1 MNFDKPEMLDF
12 LPQNGVSEAPGSLME
27 NLTGAFDAMKYTGG
41 AGANS
46 RGYTLL
52 DVWTPIIDELN
63 ETGADFENPA
73 IWLFDSMSSRYDGKA
88 DEIYSY
94 IQNNKESL
102 PESLS
107 EINPASVD
115 EMMKS
120 FVQQKESEF
129 AELSRS
135 NPGFFPAAARFV
147 GGMGAGGGDPVTT
160 ATMPFGGWSKTLWK
174 NIAQSAAVNAGAG
187 AISEL
192 DVKDWYDELGLEYGY
207 EEFLQNVAMQA
218 AFGAAMPAAG
228 AGIRMTANQALKG
241 WDVLKGKMKKPL
253 SAEDQALVDKLE
265 SQADIEESNPLQ
277 SENGIEA
284 ESEHEARL
292 SDATAALAGDTAPRM
307 PDEPS
312 SPIKGTIPLQDEL
325 NALDEKWLANNA
337 KLKAAEAEGLK
348 IQDRLNDA
356 FDVDPNLTKDSKIVK
371 DLMDENKLNQ
381 SEVDEFRSIQDGL
394 GGQRVK
400 ILEAQEQKLALI
412 DNGADN
418 IDGVIYNIDPMD
430 IEVDA
435 KTFQFKEGGDE
446 FGVTER
452 LQGVTTWDKYKSG
465 TVTVYEYAD
474 GRMAIADGHQRLG
487 LAKRIRSQDPSQD
500 VRVYA
505 YKLRETDGIT
515 PEEARVIAA
524 MKNIAEGT
532 GTSIDAAKV
541 LRVDPS
547 RISELPPR
555 SELVRQARD
564 MMGLSDTAFGAVV
577 NGVIPPRYGAIVG
590 RLIDDQDL
598 QGAAI
603 EVLAKADPSNAFQA
617 ESIVRQVRESGS
629 EQVEQISLFG
639 EEVVTESFFVERS
652 KILDRAYKELRRD
665 KAAFETLVRNSER
678 LEAEGNILVKDAN
691 ERKASTDAQTI
702 ALLQTLAN
710 RKGPLSDALN
720 DAAKTARNTNSYVAA
735 TSGFLDAVRG
745 SIKSGD
751 FDRLSTGDVGRAV
764 DGPPEITRSE
774 ATAEPALEGFDEPTG
789 IAAERQADQL
799 ITDMFGAD
807 EAAPAVQ
814 RLDVSPIEEDLVAIE
829 DIKMPIDDSLPPD
842 QIRAQVRA
850 LTEENTEIVRGL
862 IQRIDSKFG
871 TESGDNVKDLA
882 KVTQKANR
890 PSILAKKPWHK
901 TSHIRD
907 SYRFKTVIDDFRD
920 VPAIF
925 DELLDSGIRLV
936 KVDTGKLFDP
946 KEWGWRII
954 AFDLRMPN
962 GQLVEWYLPIRE
974 LEAQKKSEGHL
985 LFEEWRNKSPEE
997 IVDQYDD
1004 YMATIQR
1011 SFEGYDNSFQSGLDR
1026 LGISREE
1033 AAASWARAESSM
1045 LDAARKSPSSSGMT
1059 TSSGVRGV
1067 ETQVPSRVRMTEE
1080 PDSVQSM
1087 TRDVPSSTSA
1097 NLGEIIDDTSGANL
1111 DITSPDVKSGDI
1123 FDDMDLEVPVG
1134 QRFNEETGLVESTTM
1149 TMRDLKAQLDAEDS
1163 MITRLEFCTV

>member
-12 LPQNGVSEAPGSLME
+12 LPQNGISEAPGSLME

-46 RGYTLL
+46 KGYTLL

-129 AELSRS
+129 AELSRN

-147 GGMGAGGGDPVTT
+147 GGMGAGGGDPVTA

-192 DVKDWYDELGLEYGY
+192 DVKDWYDDLGLEYGY
-207 EEFLQNVAMQA
+207 EDFLQNVAMQA

-228 AGIRMTANQALKG
+228 AGIRMTADQALKG

-253 SAEDQALVDKLE
+253 SAEDQALVNKLE
-265 SQADIEESNPLQ
+265 NQADIEESNPLQ

-292 SDATAALAGDTAPRM
+292 SDATVALAEGTAPRM

-312 SPIKGTIPLQDEL
+312 SQINVQ
-325 NALDEKWLANNA
+325 
-337 KLKAAEAEGLK
+337 AAE
-348 IQDRLNDA
+348 RS
-356 FDVDPNLTKDSKIVK
+356 VDNL
-371 DLMDENKLNQ
+371 
-381 SEVDEFRSIQDGL
+381 
-394 GGQRVK
+394 
-400 ILEAQEQKLALI
+400 
-412 DNGADN
+412 
-418 IDGVIYNIDPMD
+418 DGVIYDIDPMD

-799 ITDMFGAD
+799 ITDMVGAD
-807 EAAPAVQ
+807 DIEAGSVADLK
-814 RLDVSPIEEDLVAIE
+814 RLMEEN
-829 DIKMPIDDSLPPD
+829 PSRD
-842 QIRAQVRA
+842 QIDNHPSVLSALAEIEARPETAKFSEYGSDEWHGSRVYKIDNEDVVSTDAAILRFERDAEQLAFKKLGLDIEPVLANRELTIVLGPPAAGKSTIANELALSNKSAILDSDEIKKTIPEYDGGIGASAVHEESSDLAKTLQSLMIERGTNIVLPKVGHNASSIRETISLYKSKGYKVRLVDMDVTPQNAFIRMISRFLNTGRIIPPSYLDSVGSKPSATYQILKKEGAADGYAKIDNNGGFNDPKQVI
-850 LTEENTEIVRGL
+850 EI
-862 IQRIDSKFG
+862 
-871 TESGDNVKDLA
+871 SGDNPLSGSSFDVSAGGRTEPDA
-882 KVTQKANR
+882 
-890 PSILAKKPWHK
+890 
-901 TSHIRD
+901 IRVAERD
-907 SYRFKTVIDDFRD
+907 RAEGAFETEAIDD
-920 VPAIF
+920 
-925 DELLDSGIRLV
+925 
-936 KVDTGKLFDP
+936 
-946 KEWGWRII
+946 
-954 AFDLRMPN
+954 
-962 GQLVEWYLPIRE
+962 
-974 LEAQKKSEGHL
+974 LE
-985 LFEEWRNKSPEE
+985 
-997 IVDQYDD
+997 
-1004 YMATIQR
+1004 
-1011 SFEGYDNSFQSGLDR
+1011 
-1026 LGISREE
+1026 
-1033 AAASWARAESSM
+1033 
-1045 LDAARKSPSSSGMT
+1045 
-1059 TSSGVRGV
+1059 
-1067 ETQVPSRVRMTEE
+1067 
-1080 PDSVQSM
+1080 
-1087 TRDVPSSTSA
+1087 
-1097 NLGEIIDDTSGANL
+1097 
-1111 DITSPDVKSGDI
+1111 
-1123 FDDMDLEVPVG
+1123 MDLEVPVG

>member
-115 EMMKS
+115 EMMRS

-147 GGMGAGGGDPVTT
+147 GGMGAGGGDPVTA

-577 NGVIPPRYGAIVG
+577 NGVIPPNYGAIVG

-789 IAAERQADQL
+789 IAAERQANQL
-799 ITDMFGAD
+799 VQDMFGAD
-807 EAAPAVQ
+807 EVTPVATVRSPDDIEADLKARQPVETVDDIYALADESQAYIAAIGSEIETS
-814 RLDVSPIEEDLVAIE
+814 LGVSFKNPGLKAIE
-829 DIKMPIDDSLPPD
+829 TAREKMKRKSYASSNQMTDISRGGFVINKAEDADAIVARFGRDAEVLDEGWNFTPAGYFDRKLLVRTPNGIVSEIQIWSPKLLAAKQETGHKLYDKMRNAKDPAEAETLSLQMRELYANALKSEDQSFRSLSGIDNLPKLASNADINAASSGITRPVLKTSGPSTGV
-842 QIRAQVRA
+842 QAPPGSSIATASVG
-850 LTEENTEIVRGL
+850 EVEIAG
-862 IQRIDSKFG
+862 
-871 TESGDNVKDLA
+871 
-882 KVTQKANR
+882 R
-890 PSILAKKPWHK
+890 PS
-901 TSHIRD
+901 
-907 SYRFKTVIDDFRD
+907 
-920 VPAIF
+920 
-925 DELLDSGIRLV
+925 
-936 KVDTGKLFDP
+936 
-946 KEWGWRII
+946 
-954 AFDLRMPN
+954 
-962 GQLVEWYLPIRE
+962 QLT
-974 LEAQKKSEGHL
+974 
-985 LFEEWRNKSPEE
+985 N
-997 IVDQYDD
+997 
-1004 YMATIQR
+1004 
-1011 SFEGYDNSFQSGLDR
+1011 
-1026 LGISREE
+1026 
-1033 AAASWARAESSM
+1033 
-1045 LDAARKSPSSSGMT
+1045 
-1059 TSSGVRGV
+1059 
-1067 ETQVPSRVRMTEE
+1067 
-1080 PDSVQSM
+1080 
-1087 TRDVPSSTSA
+1087 
-1097 NLGEIIDDTSGANL
+1097 IIDDTSDANL
-1111 DITSPDVKSGDI
+1111 DITLPDVKSGDI